1 MVQILLRVFGGRISL
16 VFCSLSRV
24 EIGWI
29 DDGSLGT
36 TSNVDNG
43 NYILDEDTMLFV
55 CGISSSHFRDTAVCK

>member
-29 DDGSLGT
+29 DDGGLGT

-43 NYILDEDTMLFV
+43 NYILDEDMML
-55 CGISSSHFRDTAVCK
+55 